1 MTALKKQVND
11 LVAQI
16 YGKSGRESMAEIT
29 SQVDFMSDNGGQSIR
44 VVTQPGLKNFSDMSV
59 TPKEVELL
67 RNQSPKVAEM
77 LTGKIPLEDLTKKDD
92 GDKATEAKQDSN
104 TEHKEPAK
112 DSTLPEQYPNP
123 PPPAAE
129 KTDGAKEAA
138 TETAQ
143 THAASLIKPPQT
155 PLITKATGLSQTA
168 EVSED
173 PQVASLSQALAEQ
186 QNKMDSVSNEIQML
200 TQQLKEAG
208 LFGQKEVKPVEP
220 VKPVEVTKEVKL
232 VPEKKEEPAVTAKDV
247 AKGAAAI
254 PTTIDL
260 NPAPPAGE
268 KPAQPDQNIPTK
280 PQEATILES
289 AIKTN
294 KKKLLEIQEKP
305 YVDLET
311 EEQLR
316 STYEDRMPR
325 SPKELINEELER
337 VRKEKNELKQE
348 IKLDEDRLEEI
359 YPERVRIVVKEQE
372 RLNLEKAIGAMANG
386 GCSSPEQATMVSDL
400 LKAKMSREDQE
411 KNELREMNEALKA

>member
-1 MTALKKQVND
+1 M
-11 LVAQI
+11 
-16 YGKSGRESMAEIT
+16 
-29 SQVDFMSDNGGQSIR
+29 
-44 VVTQPGLKNFSDMSV
+44 
-59 TPKEVELL
+59 
-67 RNQSPKVAEM
+67 
-77 LTGKIPLEDLTKKDD
+77 
-92 GDKATEAKQDSN
+92 
-104 TEHKEPAK
+104 
-112 DSTLPEQYPNP
+112 
-123 PPPAAE
+123 
-129 KTDGAKEAA
+129 
-138 TETAQ
+138 
-143 THAASLIKPPQT
+143 
-155 PLITKATGLSQTA
+155 
-168 EVSED
+168 
-173 PQVASLSQALAEQ
+173 
-186 QNKMDSVSNEIQML
+186 
-200 TQQLKEAG
+200 
-208 LFGQKEVKPVEP
+208 
-220 VKPVEVTKEVKL
+220 TKEIKL

-247 AKGAAAI
+247 TKGAAAI

-260 NPAPPAGE
+260 NPSPPAGE
-268 KPAQPDQNIPTK
+268 KPAQPDQNIPSK